1 MARKPYVA
9 DAISAINPDATFSV
23 GGITGLDNIEWFGDT
38 QPIPVADI
46 QAKLDEL
53 VAAWEAKQYQRERQY
68 PSIAEQ
74 LDMQYWDSINGTT
87 TWADAIAAVKA
98 ANPKPE

>member
-9 DAISAINPDATFSV
+9 DAVSAINPDATFRV
-23 GGITGLDNIEWFGDT
+23 GGINDINDIEWFGET

-53 VAAWEAKQYQRERQY
+53 VAAWGNVQYQRDRKY
-68 PSIAEQ
+68 PSIQEQ
-74 LDMQYWDSINGTT
+74 LDMQYWDSVNGTT
-87 TWADAIAAVKA
+87 VWADTIAAVKA